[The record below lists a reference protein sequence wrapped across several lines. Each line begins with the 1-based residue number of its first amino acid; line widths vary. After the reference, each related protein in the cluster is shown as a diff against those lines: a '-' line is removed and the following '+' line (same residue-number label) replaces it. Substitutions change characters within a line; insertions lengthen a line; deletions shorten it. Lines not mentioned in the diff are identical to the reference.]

1 MTVNV
6 YSHYTTPLNVTL
18 RRTRTSSGQK
28 EDVDNSQPDN
38 QYETI
43 GVNLETM
50 SDEGKLLSPLGV
62 WYNLKLPKWVS
73 SSL

>member
-1 MTVNV
+1 LTLHIPRVKCTKTVNV
-6 YSHYTTPLNVTL
+6 YSDYTTPLNVTL

-62 WYNLKLPKWVS
+62 
-73 SSL
+73 